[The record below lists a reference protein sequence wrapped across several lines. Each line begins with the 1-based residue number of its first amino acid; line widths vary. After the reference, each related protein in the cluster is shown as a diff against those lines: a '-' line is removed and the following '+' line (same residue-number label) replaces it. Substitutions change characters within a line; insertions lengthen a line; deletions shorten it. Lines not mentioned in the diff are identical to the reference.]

1 MDLRMNFVDGWVLV
15 ARASEGFLQKKVK
28 KIVAGSTIQ
37 ESNSVTLKGFV
48 EYEAFQQ
55 ITMLYFCFQSI
66 NIQSHWQLASR
77 LRLAISCFCQ
87 SLFVALFQEVFLP
100 SVGILNI
107 PDSLLNCS
115 KGDHLPNYHWSCCS
129 PPQFTKLH
137 CGLVCWQRQMIFIL
151 SLALGLSAHATESL
165 QVSML

>member
-1 MDLRMNFVDGWVLV
+1 MNFVDGWVLV

-100 SVGILNI
+100 NSM
-107 PDSLLNCS
+107 
-115 KGDHLPNYHWSCCS
+115 
-129 PPQFTKLH
+129 FLH
-137 CGLVCWQRQMIFIL
+137 HYVM
-151 SLALGLSAHATESL
+151 LAGFVLGF
-165 QVSML
+165 